1 MNGIASDFCEQM
13 AVRMPEQLFLAL
25 KGHGLKVDIS
35 AVLKEKMQRYRQPTK
50 HKPRWLQQF
59 FSDRAESDDSEV
71 SQHDDGDYGD
81 EDDEDYYNDDDGE
94 GQDDDDSEE
103 QGCYGENDY
112 EEDVRRK
119 KAPKPKPRPKR
130 GRRED
135 VEDPPELLPT
145 YSKIEEEMSGGEL
158 RREEVVKLL

>member
-1 MNGIASDFCEQM
+1 MNGIATDFCEQM
-13 AVRMPEQLFLAL
+13 SVRMPEQLFLAL

-35 AVLKEKMQRYRQPTK
+35 AVLKEKMQRHRQPTK
-50 HKPRWLQQF
+50 HKPRWLQLF

-71 SQHDDGDYGD
+71 SQHDDGDYGE

-94 GQDDDDSEE
+94 GQDEDDDDSEE
-103 QGCYGENDY
+103 HGCYGENDY

-135 VEDPPELLPT
+135 L
-145 YSKIEEEMSGGEL
+145 
-158 RREEVVKLL
+158 